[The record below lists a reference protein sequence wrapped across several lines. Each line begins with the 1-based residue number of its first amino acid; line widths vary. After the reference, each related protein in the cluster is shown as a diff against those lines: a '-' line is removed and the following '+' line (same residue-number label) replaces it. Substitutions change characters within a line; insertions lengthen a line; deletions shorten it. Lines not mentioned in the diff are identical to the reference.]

1 MCPSLRTIIAISLP
15 QFSPFEGAAEPA
27 ARVTMTWHIYYLR
40 TFTGSLKIFQVVT
53 AMTSIVLLSV
63 AHYDFNSNYL
73 TMRPPALLM
82 AMVCFSFFLTSL
94 VIFMSIVMGST
105 DVPYSIFYRVHG
117 VLATVAF
124 VVSGLTYISQEN
136 HPQPTKSGL
145 FAASLCVL
153 NSLTFFA
160 DTIIA
165 YEPPIDAALGVE
177 SSK

>member
-1 MCPSLRTIIAISLP
+1 
-15 QFSPFEGAAEPA
+15 
-27 ARVTMTWHIYYLR
+27 MTWHVYYIR
-40 TFTGSLKIFQVVT
+40 TFTGSLKIFQVVA
-53 AMTSIVLLSV
+53 AMTSIVLLSA
-63 AHYDFNSNYL
+63 AHYDLNTNYL
-73 TMRPPALLM
+73 TLRPHALLM

-94 VIFMSIVMGST
+94 VIFMSVIMGST

-117 VLATVAF
+117 VLATVGF

-136 HPQPTKSGL
+136 HATPAKTGL
-145 FAASLCVL
+145 FAAALCVL

-165 YEPPIDAALGVE
+165 YEPPIDSPLGVE